1 MEKGRLRWH
10 CRRGLLELD
19 VIFERFLKRD
29 FDSLTPTQSAQLA
42 NLVMKDDYEV
52 WNMITGRKEYP
63 AQYEAILPL
72 LQKV

>member
-42 NLVMKDDYEV
+42 NLVMEDDYEV

>member
-29 FDSLTPTQSAQLA
+29 FDSLTPAQSAQLA
-42 NLVMKDDYEV
+42 NLVMEDDYEV